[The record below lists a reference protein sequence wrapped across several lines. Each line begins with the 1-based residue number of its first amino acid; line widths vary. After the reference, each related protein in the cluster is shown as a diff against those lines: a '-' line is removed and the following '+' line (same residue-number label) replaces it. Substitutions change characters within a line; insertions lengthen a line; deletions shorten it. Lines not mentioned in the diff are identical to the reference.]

1 MTVTIGINGFGR
13 IGRNTFRA
21 ALESEDT
28 QIVAVNDLTDNA
40 TLAHLLKYDSLYGIF
55 KREVSIKGDSLV
67 VDGRE
72 IKVTAEVHPEK
83 IPWSDLGVDVVI
95 EATGKFRTHRDA
107 SLHLKGGAK
116 KVIVTTPVND
126 ADIIIV
132 MGLNHKQYKPH
143 EHNILSNASCTTN
156 GLAPVVKVLHEK
168 FGLHK
173 GLMNT
178 THAYTNDQQL
188 LDLPHPDMR
197 RARAAAINMIPTT
210 TGAAKIVGKLIPEL
224 KGKIDGF
231 AIRVPAP
238 TVSIVDFVAEL
249 KKDTT
254 AQEVNNALKEASE
267 GELKGFLGYTTE
279 PLVSMDYKG
288 SPYSSVVDSL
298 LTMMIGGDMVRVVA
312 GYDNEWGYSQRV
324 ADLAVYVAEQGV
336 QRKENNGK

>member
-21 ALESEDT
+21 ALENEDT

-83 IPWSDLGVDVVI
+83 IPWKDMGVDVVI
-95 EATGKFRTHRDA
+95 EATGKFRTHHDA
-107 SLHLKGGAK
+107 SLHLKGGAQ

-132 MGLNHKQYKPH
+132 MGLNHKQYNPD
-143 EHNILSNASCTTN
+143 EHKILSNASCTTN
-156 GLAPVVKVLHEK
+156 GLAPVVKVLHET
-168 FGLHK
+168 FGIDK

-210 TGAAKIVGKLIPEL
+210 TGAAKIIGKLIPEL

-231 AIRVPAP
+231 AIRVPTP
-238 TVSIVDFVAEL
+238 TVSIVDFVAVL

-254 AQEVNNALKEASE
+254 AEEVNNALKKASQ
-267 GELKGFLGYTTE
+267 GELKGFLGYADE

-298 LTMMIGGDMVRVVA
+298 LTMMIGGNMVRVVA
-312 GYDNEWGYSQRV
+312 WYDNEWGYSQRV
-324 ADLAVYVAEQGV
+324 ADLAVYVAEQGL
-336 QRKENNGK
+336 

>member
-21 ALESEDT
+21 ALESEGT

-55 KREVSIKGDSLV
+55 KREVSIQGDSLM

-83 IPWSDLGVDVVI
+83 IPWRDMGVDVVI
-95 EATGKFRTHRDA
+95 EATGKFRTHHDA
-107 SLHLKGGAK
+107 SLHLQGGAK

-132 MGLNHKQYKPH
+132 MGLNHKQYNPD
-143 EHNILSNASCTTN
+143 EHHILSNASCTTN
-156 GLAPVVKVLHEK
+156 GLAPVVKVLHET
-168 FGLHK
+168 FGINK

-210 TGAAKIVGKLIPEL
+210 TGAAKIIGKLIPEL

-249 KKDTT
+249 KQDTT
-254 AQEVNNALKEASE
+254 AAEVNNALKEASE
-267 GELKGFLGYTTE
+267 GELSGFLGYSTE

-298 LTMMIGGDMVRVVA
+298 LTMMIGGNMVRVVA
-312 GYDNEWGYSQRV
+312 WYDNEWSYSQRV
-324 ADLAVYVAEQGV
+324 ADLAVYVAKQGL
-336 QRKENNGK
+336 